1 VKGRLGG
8 LGRSAMLLE
17 RASQDLLPSSDLL
30 GGIVA
35 VNRIRSS
42 SCLDCRSPLMPVN
55 GYKTLT
61 HCSELL
67 PLGDLFLEESFLLFG
82 ASRWGFRLDLLQYVA
97 KRLEDRSRA

>member
-1 VKGRLGG
+1 
-8 LGRSAMLLE
+8 
-17 RASQDLLPSSDLL
+17 
-30 GGIVA
+30 
-35 VNRIRSS
+35 
-42 SCLDCRSPLMPVN
+42 MPVN